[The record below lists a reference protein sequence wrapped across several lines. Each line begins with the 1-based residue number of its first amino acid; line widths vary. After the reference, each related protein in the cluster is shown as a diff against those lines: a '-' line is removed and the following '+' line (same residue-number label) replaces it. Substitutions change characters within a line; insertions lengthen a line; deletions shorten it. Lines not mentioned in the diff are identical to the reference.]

1 MKVVL
6 DANVL
11 LSGLI
16 LPRSIPGDILQA
28 SREARFDLVLSEAML
43 EEIGRVLAYP
53 KIRKR
58 LKWTDKRIERF
69 LLLLK
74 FKSLMVEPAIQKFEG
89 LRDQGDAPILAALV
103 GSQAEALVTGD
114 KDLLSLAD
122 QYPIFS
128 PAEFSKRL

>member
-1 MKVVL
+1 
-6 DANVL
+6 
-11 LSGLI
+11 
-16 LPRSIPGDILQA
+16 SIPGGILQA
-28 SREARFDLVLSEAML
+28 WREARFDLVLSEAML
-43 EEIGRVLAYP
+43 EEIGRVLSYP

-58 LKWTDKRIERF
+58 LRWNDKRIERF

-74 FKSLMVEPAIQKFEG
+74 FKSLTVHPSIQKFEG

-103 GSQAEALVTGD
+103 ESQAEALVTGD

-122 QYPIFS
+122 RYPIFS

>member
-16 LPRSIPGDILQA
+16 LPKSIPGDILQA
-28 SREARFDLVLSEAML
+28 WREVRFDLVLSEAML
-43 EEIGRVLAYP
+43 EEIGRVLSYP

-58 LKWTDKRIERF
+58 LRWNDKRIERF

-89 LRDQGDAPILAALV
+89 LRDQADAPILAALV
-103 GSQAEALVTGD
+103 ESQAEALVTGD
-114 KDLLSLAD
+114 KDLLSLSD

-128 PAEFSKRL
+128 PAAFSLRL